1 MMIYAYTSMLRNTFA
16 FTLCI
21 WDKMQPRQMQLNEIV
36 REIAVETSNFFHRSS
51 EQMYIPAF
59 WVKMFISLGI

>member
-1 MMIYAYTSMLRNTFA
+1 MIYAYTSMPRNTYSV
-16 FTLCI
+16 L